1 MNLLSFTVVYMI
13 KTLLIIKSTVMEAT
27 KKCKVCGNVLP
38 VSEFAAHWKSKDG
51 YRNACRSCEGTREKK
66 SACAVVSTVVK
77 RSIEGGIA
85 ALKGIAAK
93 DLIEE
98 LRFRGYKGKLV
109 YTREVVV

>member
-1 MNLLSFTVVYMI
+1 
-13 KTLLIIKSTVMEAT
+13 METT

-38 VSEFAAHWKSKDG
+38 VSEFATHWKSKDG
-51 YRNACRSCEGTREKK
+51 YRNVCKACEGGREKK
-66 SACAVVSTVVK
+66 SACSVVSTVMK
-77 RSIEGGIA
+77 RSIEGGIE

-98 LRFRGYKGKLV
+98 LRYRGYKGKLL